1 LRITAAQ
8 SRGGL
13 TLSTVQTQMSSPTR
27 NLLIVQDSRIQ
38 DPTDWIEI
46 RHRIERLAPDI
57 EVRIANNHH
66 PNSATA
72 RWQVKRP
79 SVVFSPGLL
88 VGFSP
93 RGGAVFSGQVMGK
106 DEQLRRLTSIGLSTP
121 RTAIL
126 SSTSLLE
133 PKEWGEYVIVKP
145 NNSNGGKG
153 VKLVRTIDLSPRYEE
168 LVGFADDRFLVQQF
182 IDHSEDG
189 YPTAYRVLTLFGRA
203 LYCTS
208 HRWGTRRPPLAEIAA
223 NPLGEIASN
232 TKRMGGRVHAICND
246 TDIIA
251 LGERAHQAFPECPLL
266 GVDVIRERQN
276 GHLLVLEVNPH
287 GAVWHFSSPLAKT
300 FLPDHVRERY
310 AQFKALD
317 RAADLLIEKTRA
329 SAC

>member
-1 LRITAAQ
+1 
-8 SRGGL
+8 
-13 TLSTVQTQMSSPTR
+13 
-27 NLLIVQDSRIQ
+27 
-38 DPTDWIEI
+38 
-46 RHRIERLAPDI
+46 
-57 EVRIANNHH
+57 
-66 PNSATA
+66 
-72 RWQVKRP
+72 
-79 SVVFSPGLL
+79 
-88 VGFSP
+88 
-93 RGGAVFSGQVMGK
+93 MGK

-126 SSTSLLE
+126 SPTSLLE

-266 GVDVIRERQN
+266 ESMSFAKGRAGTSWFWRSILMGLFGIFLHPCKNLFAGSCPANAMR
-276 GHLLVLEVNPH
+276 
-287 GAVWHFSSPLAKT
+287 SSTPW
-300 FLPDHVRERY
+300 
-310 AQFKALD
+310 
-317 RAADLLIEKTRA
+317 IEPPT
-329 SAC
+329 C